1 MNNAAEP
8 QSGESSPGME
18 YPSALAALE
27 DRQIFSIA
35 PIQGGFEIREQGR
48 GEYFV
53 RLLPE
58 QLRELGEEIMAVAQT
73 ALEAPAPMSKNSP
86 EPVLADEIPAPPPAR
101 GHTITIPSGI
111 WDARVTQEFQ
121 ARIAKLENVTS
132 PKASTPTDRI
142 KPWIKP

>member
-58 QLRELGEEIMAVAQT
+58 QLRELGEEIMAVAET
-73 ALEAPAPMSKNSP
+73 ALEAAAPAPEMAP
-86 EPVLADEIPAPPPAR
+86 EPAPATSATEPPPTR

-121 ARIAKLENVTS
+121 ARIAKLDNVVS
-132 PKASTPTDRI
+132 PQKPAAPRPI